1 MNLQTKIPL
10 KPKQSNQIDYKSKVL
25 LIGSCFS
32 ENIGSKFN
40 YFKFQHLQNP
50 LGILFHP
57 LAIERLI
64 TNAINEKKYTKDDIF
79 HYNEQWHCF
88 EAHSKLSNT
97 SEAELLQNLNTEI
110 SKTNAFLK
118 EASHIIIT
126 LGTAW
131 AYRFIESDSYV
142 TNCHKVKQKKFSK
155 ELLSVDEIKE
165 SLGRILTLV
174 GSTNPKA
181 QFIFTVSPVRHI
193 KDGFVQNTQS
203 KAHLITAIHQL
214 LSLRTASRNLAYF
227 PSFEIMIDELRDYRY
242 YNEDML
248 HPNKTGINYIWHKF
262 KSVWISE
269 ETKKTMDDIELI
281 QKGLGHK
288 PINENSEAHQ
298 NFISKLKEKQKVLSE
313 KHPHII
319 F

>member
-1 MNLQTKIPL
+1 MNLQTNVPL

-32 ENIGSKFN
+32 ENIGNKFN

-64 TNAINEKKYTKDDIF
+64 ANAIGEKEYKKDDIF
-79 HYNEQWHCF
+79 NYNEQWHCF

-97 SEAELLQNLNTEI
+97 SEVELLQNLNTET
-110 SKTNAFLK
+110 SKTHAFLK

-142 TNCHKVKQKKFSK
+142 ANCHKVKQKKFLK

-165 SLGRILTLV
+165 SLDRVLTLV
-174 GSTNPKA
+174 GSINPKA

-203 KAHLITAIHQL
+203 KAHLITAIHHL

-227 PSFEIMIDELRDYRY
+227 PAFEIMIDELRDYRY
-242 YNEDML
+242 YSEDML

-262 KSVWISE
+262 KLVWITE
-269 ETKKTMDDIELI
+269 ETKKTMDGIELI
-281 QKGLGHK
+281 QKGMAHK
-288 PINENSEAHQ
+288 PFNENSEAHQ